1 MTALSVPRGLDGV
14 VVDETAICLA
24 DKQTD
29 RLYYRGY
36 AIEELAAQASYEEV
50 FYLVTTGE
58 LPDKQQ
64 LAAQRELLQRARA
77 LPAAIAEMLERI
89 PRDCHPMDVLRTG
102 CSMLGNLEPETK
114 DKDLAAVGVRL
125 SACLPS
131 MLFYWHH
138 FHASGKRIDT
148 DTGESGLAAHILHLL
163 HGRSPPELEC
173 RALEANLV
181 VYAEHDFNA
190 STFAARV
197 AASTLTDAYSAFVAA
212 IGTLRGALHGSANA
226 AVLRFLEKFESP
238 DSAEKAV
245 LDMLTQKKR
254 VPGFGQRA
262 YSKSD
267 PRNAINREWAKK
279 LAAEKGS
286 GKLFDIAERIE
297 SSLLR
302 ERGMFANLDYY
313 TALVYKDCGL
323 PVALFP
329 PMFLLAR
336 VCGLIAH
343 IAEQRANNRIIHPSS
358 RYTGPGPRPVVPLS
372 ERKATVPG
380 LREGTA

>member
-1 MTALSVPRGLDGV
+1 MTTLSVPRGLDGV
-14 VVDETAICLA
+14 VVDDTAVCLA

-36 AIEELAAQASYEEV
+36 AIEDLAAQASYEEV
-50 FYLVTTGE
+50 FYLVTAGE
-58 LPDKQQ
+58 LPDEKQ
-64 LAAQRELLQRARA
+64 LAAQRTKLQQARA
-77 LPAAIAEMLERI
+77 LPAALAEVLERI
-89 PRDCHPMDVLRTG
+89 PKDCHPMDVLRTG

-114 DKDLAAVGVRL
+114 DNDLAAIGVRL
-125 SACLPS
+125 SASLPS

-163 HGRSPPELEC
+163 HGRPPSELDR
-173 RALEANLV
+173 RAMEANLV

-197 AASTLTDAYSAFVAA
+197 ASSTLTDAHSAFVAA

-226 AVLRFLEKFESP
+226 AVLRFLEKLGSP
-238 DSAEKAV
+238 DTAEATV
-245 LDMLTQKKR
+245 LEMLAQKKR

-279 LAAEKGS
+279 LAAGNDS
-286 GKLFDIAERIE
+286 GKLYDTAERVE
-297 SSLLR
+297 NALLR

-313 TALVYKDCGL
+313 TALIYRDCGL

-358 RYTGPGPRPVVPLS
+358 NYTGPAPRPFIPLTA
-372 ERKATVPG
+372 RATAAPG
-380 LREGTA
+380 S

>member
-1 MTALSVPRGLDGV
+1 MTTLSVPRGLDGV
-14 VVDETAICLA
+14 VVDDTAVCLA

-36 AIEELAAQASYEEV
+36 AIEDLAAQASYEEV
-50 FYLVTTGE
+50 FYLVTAGE
-58 LPDKQQ
+58 LPDEKQ
-64 LAAQRELLQRARA
+64 LTAQRTKLQQARA
-77 LPAAIAEMLERI
+77 LPAALAEVLERI
-89 PRDCHPMDVLRTG
+89 PKDCHPMDVLRTG

-114 DKDLAAVGVRL
+114 DNDLAAIGVRL
-125 SACLPS
+125 SASLPS

-163 HGRSPPELEC
+163 HGRPPSELDR
-173 RALEANLV
+173 RAMEANLV

-197 AASTLTDAYSAFVAA
+197 ASSTLTDAHSAFVAA

-226 AVLRFLEKFESP
+226 AVLRFLEKLDSP
-238 DSAEKAV
+238 DTAEATV
-245 LDMLTQKKR
+245 LEMLAQKKR

-267 PRNAINREWAKK
+267 PRNAINREWAKT
-279 LAAEKGS
+279 LAAGNNS
-286 GKLFDIAERIE
+286 GKLYDTAERVE
-297 SSLLR
+297 NALLR

-313 TALVYKDCGL
+313 TALIYRDCGL

-358 RYTGPGPRPVVPLS
+358 HYTGPAPRPFIPLTA
-372 ERKATVPG
+372 RATTAPG
-380 LREGTA
+380 S

>member
-1 MTALSVPRGLDGV
+1 VPRV
-14 VVDETAICLA
+14 ARRICLA
-24 DKQTD
+24 C
-29 RLYYRGY
+29 
-36 AIEELAAQASYEEV
+36 
-50 FYLVTTGE
+50 LVVDGE
-58 LPDKQQ
+58 LPDAAR
-64 LAAQRELLQRARA
+64 LADLRSAMRQARAVPRELATV
-77 LPAAIAEMLERI
+77 LELV
-89 PRDCHPMDVLRTG
+89 PKDTHPMDVLRTG

-114 DKDLAAVGVRL
+114 ERGLEAVGIRL

-138 FHASGKRIDT
+138 FHASGRRIE
-148 DTGESGLAAHILHLL
+148 TGSDEPDLTGHILRLL
-163 HGRSPPELEC
+163 HGRAPSALAR
-173 RALEANLV
+173 RAFEVSLI

-197 AASTLTDAYSAFVAA
+197 AASTLTDAHSAFVAA

-226 AVLRFLEKFESP
+226 AVLRFLERFGSP
-238 DSAEKAV
+238 DEAESTV
-245 LDMLTQKKR
+245 REMLVQKKR

-267 PRNAINREWAKK
+267 PRNAIMREWALRLADESGSRK
-279 LAAEKGS
+279 LCE
-286 GKLFDIAERIE
+286 IAERVE
-297 SSLLR
+297 QVLMR

-313 TALVYKDCGL
+313 TALVYRDCGL

-336 VCGLIAH
+336 VCGLVAH

-358 RYTGPGPRPVVPLS
+358 RYVGAAARAYPAPAVTGR
-372 ERKATVPG
+372 
-380 LREGTA
+380 

>member
-14 VVDETAICLA
+14 VVDETAVCLA

-36 AIEELAAQASYEEV
+36 AIEELAAHACYEEV
-50 FYLVTTGE
+50 FYLVTAGE
-58 LPDKQQ
+58 LPDEQQ
-64 LAAQRELLQRARA
+64 LAAQRAKLQQART
-77 LPAAIAEMLERI
+77 LPAALAEVLERI
-89 PRDCHPMDVLRTG
+89 PKDCHPMDVLRTG

-114 DKDLAAVGVRL
+114 DNDLAAISVRL
-125 SACLPS
+125 SASLPS

-138 FHASGKRIDT
+138 FHASGKRINT

-163 HGRSPPELEC
+163 HGRPPSEPTR
-173 RALEANLV
+173 RAMEANLV

-197 AASTLTDAYSAFVAA
+197 ACSTLTDAHSAFAAA

-226 AVLRFLEKFESP
+226 AVLRFLEKLGSP
-238 DSAEKAV
+238 DTAEAAV
-245 LDMLTQKKR
+245 LEMLAQKKR
-254 VPGFGQRA
+254 IPGFGQRA

-279 LAAEKGS
+279 LAAGNDS
-286 GKLFDIAERIE
+286 GKLYDTAERVE
-297 SSLLR
+297 NALLR

-313 TALVYKDCGL
+313 TALIYRDCGL
-323 PVALFP
+323 PVVLFS

-358 RYTGPGPRPVVPLS
+358 HYTGPAPRPFLPLAA
-372 ERKATVPG
+372 RATAAPG
-380 LREGTA
+380 S